1 MSKRINVLVDDEL
14 VSVGEGISVAAM
26 LMNAGRG
33 TFRISVAGEGRG
45 PVCGMGVCQ
54 ECRVAIDG
62 VAHQRACMR
71 VVADGMRI
79 ETGRDRARV

>member
-1 MSKRINVLVDDEL
+1 MSKRVDVIVDDEV
-14 VSVGEGISVAAM
+14 VSTVEGISVAAM
-26 LMNAGRG
+26 LLNAGRDA
-33 TFRISVAGEGRG
+33 FRTSVAGERRG

-71 VVADGMRI
+71 LVADGMRI
-79 ETGRDRARV
+79 ETGRQRAKV

>member
-1 MSKRINVLVDDEL
+1 MSKVVNVIVDGER
-14 VSVGEGISVAAM
+14 VSAVEGMSVAAM

-33 TFRISVAGEGRG
+33 TFRISVAGERRG

-54 ECRVAIDG
+54 ECRVEIDG

-71 VVADGMRI
+71 VIVDEMRI

>member
-1 MSKRINVLVDDEL
+1 MSKRVNVIVDGVP
-14 VSVGEGISVAAM
+14 VSTGEGVTVATM
-26 LMNAGRG
+26 LMNAG
-33 TFRISVAGEGRG
+33 TEVFRISITGERRG

-71 VVADGMRI
+71 VVVDGMRI

>member
-1 MSKRINVLVDDEL
+1 MSKIVSVIVDDER
-14 VSVGEGISVAAM
+14 VSAVEGSSVAAM
-26 LMNAGRG
+26 LLNAKHDV
-33 TFRISVAGEGRG
+33 FRTSVSGERRG
-45 PVCGMGVCQ
+45 PLCGMGVCQ

-71 VVADGMRI
+71 VVVDGMRI